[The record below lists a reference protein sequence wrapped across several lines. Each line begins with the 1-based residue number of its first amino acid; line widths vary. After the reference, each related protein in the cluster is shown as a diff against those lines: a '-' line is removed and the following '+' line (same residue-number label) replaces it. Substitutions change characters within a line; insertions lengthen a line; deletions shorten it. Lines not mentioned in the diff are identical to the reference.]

1 MNNEILNERAVSV
14 KPKDQWINLSDINVF
29 QQLYKQNFRSL
40 KYFGMQYLPNEEVVS
55 DLIQDI
61 WLKIWE
67 RRESHISEA
76 AFKHYLFQ
84 SLYRSILNYMKH
96 DKIVKEYSE
105 PTLNN
110 GETVEQEITYKII
123 ESEVYQAINRVF
135 EELPASC
142 RRVYA
147 ASLNGKSQKE
157 IAEEFYISINTVKK
171 HINNANHYMKRR
183 LKDFLLFFLSFR

>member
-1 MNNEILNERAVSV
+1 MEIKSSV
-14 KPKDQWINLSDINVF
+14 KQKDQWINLSDINVF
-29 QQLYKQNFRSL
+29 QQQYKQNFRSL

-67 RRESHISEA
+67 RRENHISEA

-84 SLYRSILNYMKH
+84 SLYRSILNYIKH

-105 PTLNN
+105 TTLNN
-110 GETVEQEITYKII
+110 GEVIEQEITYKII
-123 ESEVYQAINRVF
+123 ESEIYQAVNQVF

-171 HINNANHYMKRR
+171 HINNANHYMKKR
-183 LKDFLLFFLSFR
+183 LKDFLLFFLFFR

>member
-105 PTLNN
+105 TTLNN
-110 GETVEQEITYKII
+110 GEAVEQEITYKII